1 MLMLPLFAAVSLV
14 AEGVIRIVYGAAWL
28 PAAGA
33 LAVLALAMP
42 LHALTA
48 ITGPILWGTG
58 KVNLE
63 LRVQL
68 LTLVVL
74 GGLLVACAG
83 LPIAAI
89 ALAVLAAYALRAA
102 LLCRALYGV
111 LGASRRALLRV
122 MAPGAAATAL
132 ALADAPPLAAQGA
145 ALAGFA
151 LSWLLLVR
159 SFAAPVRD
167 EAFRGHWGWLAGGL
181 AARLPLAR
189 RGEG

>member
-1 MLMLPLFAAVSLV
+1 MGRV
-14 AEGVIRIVYGAAWL
+14 RR

-83 LPIAAI
+83 LPIAVI

-111 LGASRRALLRV
+111 LGAPWRALVRV

-132 ALADAPPLAAQGA
+132 ALAVGHGLLHALAGAPPLAAQGA